1 MGPFFI
7 SMGARSLM
15 RGDHMSNE
23 SKMVK
28 YASLLALA
36 VGMITIAGF
45 AYAVATGADLFD
57 SLFVLAVAV
66 DAVVYGFKGA
76 RVANVPSEIPPFK
89 KEVAWAPLLGI
100 AVVADFSLIDP
111 IQNTVLC
118 VVAYASFIALVV
130 IDVVVMVA
138 AKKIEQA

>member
-1 MGPFFI
+1 
-7 SMGARSLM
+7 
-15 RGDHMSNE
+15 MSKE

-28 YASLLALA
+28 YASLLALV
-36 VGMITIAGF
+36 VGVVGVIGF
-45 AYAVATGADLFD
+45 FYAVATGADLFD
-57 SLFVLAVAV
+57 SLFVLAVAT
-66 DAVVYGFKGA
+66 DALVYGFKGA

-118 VVAYASFIALVV
+118 VVAYVSFLVL
-130 IDVVVMVA
+130 IILDIVVMVA
-138 AKKIEQA
+138 SRKIEQA